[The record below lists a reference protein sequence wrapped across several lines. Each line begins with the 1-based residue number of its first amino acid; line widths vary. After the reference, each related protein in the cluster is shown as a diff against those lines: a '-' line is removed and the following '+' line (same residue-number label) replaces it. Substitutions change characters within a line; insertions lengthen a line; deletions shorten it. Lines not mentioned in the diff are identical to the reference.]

1 LRGLD
6 VDLVFPGHG
15 PLFHDLEGRVDEL
28 LAHHEERLSVM
39 LAALDGR
46 SATPFEVA
54 RRVFPEDL
62 TDHQL
67 RFALAETLAHLEH
80 LQGEGF
86 VGQVADSVARYRAV

>member
-1 LRGLD
+1 MAQAFNLESLQQLRGLG

-15 PLFHDLEGRVDEL
+15 PLFHDLDGRIDEL
-28 LAHHEERLSVM
+28 LAHHGESLSVI
-39 LAALDGR
+39 
-46 SATPFEVA
+46 EVA

-80 LQGEGF
+80 LEGDGY
-86 VGQVADSVARYRAV
+86 VEQVANGVVSYRAV